1 MTLKT
6 MKSILIATCSLIINN
21 KGDRSVHNSPAWPLI
36 EYFHRRCERLIV
48 LELPLPRGKF
58 ICRSQAIRYE
68 NGIFIERKVMPW
80 ILSWPF
86 SIPEHKI
93 KSKTYFRLKVRDVLA
108 VVWFMAV
115 YRQRFELFIG
125 VESLLA
131 MLGGAL
137 KKIGIVRESV
147 YYISDWAPR
156 RYNNP
161 ILNWIY
167 IKMDWLACKWSDYI
181 WNYTYTISE
190 ARRDILKYDMSKIGK
205 ELWVPFGFIPDGVV
219 HTGEKNIDR
228 RRMISCGAIEPEY
241 GIDLII
247 ESLPLIKKQIPD
259 VKIDIFGDGSGIKAM
274 KERAKI
280 LGVDNCIIWR
290 GYVSDRREILKCY
303 LKASVSLAPY
313 APLENSVKRY
323 GDVIKI
329 REAIG
334 CGLPVITTNVPP
346 SHKEV
351 LEKGLGEVIDY
362 TPAALAN
369 AVIKLLSDDAYY
381 FAVRRRVLLASK
393 ENLWENIYGRVLNE
407 MGYDN
412 TPVYNRQDK

>member
-1 MTLKT
+1 MTSISLK
-6 MKSILIATCSLIINN
+6 SVFIATIANFTNQDGNHETQSSLAYPMIN
-21 KGDRSVHNSPAWPLI
+21 
-36 EYFHRRCERLIV
+36 YFHQRCEELLV
-48 LELPLPRGKF
+48 VELPLPRKKLF
-58 ICRSQAIRYE
+58 FRPQAVRYSK
-68 NGIFIERKVMPW
+68 GVFIERKVMPW

-108 VVWFMAV
+108 VIWFMAV

-131 MLGGAL
+131 MLGVAL

-167 IKMDWLACKWSDYI
+167 IKTDWFACKWSDYI

-205 ELWVPFGFIPDGVV
+205 ELWVPFGFIPDGVN
-219 HTGEKNIDR
+219 HPEEKDIDR
-228 RRMISCGAIEPEY
+228 RRLIYCGGFGPEN
-241 GIDLII
+241 GVDLII
-247 ESLPLIKKQIPD
+247 ESLPLIRKQIPD
-259 VKIDIFGDGSGIKAM
+259 VKIDILGDGSDIEVLQ
-274 KERAKI
+274 ERAKT
-280 LGVDNCIIWR
+280 LGVDDCIIWR
-290 GYVSDRREILKCY
+290 GYVSDRKEILKHY
-303 LKASVSLAPY
+303 LKASVSLSPY
-313 APLENSVKRY
+313 APLVNSVKKY

-329 REAIG
+329 RESIG
-334 CGLPVITTNVPP
+334 CGIPVITTTVPP

-351 LEKGLGEVIDY
+351 LEKGLGKVIEY
-362 TPAALAN
+362 TPTALAN
-369 AVIKLLSDDAYY
+369 AVIKLLSDDGYY
-381 FAVRRRVLLASK
+381 FAVRRRVLAVSK
-393 ENLWENIYGRVLNE
+393 ENLWENIYGRTLNA
-407 MGYDN
+407 MGYDA
-412 TPVYNRQDK
+412 TPIYKEKSE